1 MKFDYSFQNEHVS
14 PKKSP
19 WLYKEI
25 FRSENGIVL
34 HLLKID
40 MVHLKIAQ
48 LKMLGVFD

>member
-1 MKFDYSFQNEHVS
+1 MNFDYSSQNEHDYV
-14 PKKSP
+14 
-19 WLYKEI
+19 KEI

-48 LKMLGVFD
+48 LKNLGVFD